1 MSSSVVKFIHNN
13 KIMEVQDVDPNETL
27 LNYIR
32 EKLNKTG
39 TKEGC
44 AEGGCGACTVV
55 LGYLKNN
62 KIFYQSVNACIV
74 FLPTIH
80 GKQLILVED
89 LVGKDGSLHPVQKSM
104 VNFHGSQ
111 CGFCTP
117 GFVMSL
123 FSMYKNFSSFN
134 KKIIKNSIAGNLCRC
149 TGYQPIIN
157 AAKSLN
163 NKNKIDQFYQTKNET
178 IKLLKIINKKNNSL
192 TINRIDKKYF
202 APQTINELKIL
213 LKKYPKS
220 KILSGGTDLSL
231 IVTKE
236 RKTINSIIY
245 INSIKEL
252 NYIKK
257 NKKYIEIGATTPL
270 IEFESEIIKHYPDFK
285 DILERYGSVQI
296 RNVATIAGNIATAS
310 PIGDTLPLLLA
321 LNAKIVISNSK
332 NDKILYLKDFFINYR
347 KTKLKNGQFI
357 KLIKI
362 PLLQNN
368 IFKAYKISKRI
379 DDDIS
384 AVCASFNLNIKN
396 NIIVSISI
404 AYGGMAAIPKKALQC
419 EKSLLN
425 KDLSEKN
432 INIAQKFLEKDF
444 NPIDDMRASSQYRMK
459 IAKNLLFKCFQE
471 IKNNKLIRIN
481 V

>member
-13 KIMEVQDVDPNETL
+13 KIMEIQNIDPNETL

-62 KIFYQSVNACIV
+62 KIYYQSVNACIV

-123 FSMYKNFSSFN
+123 FSMYKNFSSFD

-192 TINRIDKKYF
+192 IINRIDKKYF

-257 NKKYIEIGATTPL
+257 NKNYIEIGATTPL

-310 PIGDTLPLLLA
+310 PIGDTLPLLLS

-404 AYGGMAAIPKKALQC
+404 AYGGMAAIPKKALHC

-425 KDLSEKN
+425 KNLSEKN

>member
-1 MSSSVVKFIHNN
+1 MSSSVLKFIHNN

-89 LVGKDGSLHPVQKSM
+89 LVGKNGSLHPVQKSM

-123 FSMYKNFSSFN
+123 FSMYKNFPSFN

-163 NKNKIDQFYQTKNET
+163 NKNKVDQFYQTKNET